1 MSIMIKGSRI
11 GQADVVDIDIVEGGC
26 PRHIGLV
33 RVGDEIRQWVDG
45 FNRSYMHDVH
55 CNWDESHV
63 DITVNVSGAVSAT
76 ESARIVFG

>member
-26 PRHIGLV
+26 PRHVGIV

-45 FNRSYMHDVH
+45 FNRSYMHEVH
-55 CNWDESHV
+55 CNWDANHV
-63 DITVNVSGAVSAT
+63 DITVCLNGTVSAT
-76 ESARIVFG
+76 ESARVVFG